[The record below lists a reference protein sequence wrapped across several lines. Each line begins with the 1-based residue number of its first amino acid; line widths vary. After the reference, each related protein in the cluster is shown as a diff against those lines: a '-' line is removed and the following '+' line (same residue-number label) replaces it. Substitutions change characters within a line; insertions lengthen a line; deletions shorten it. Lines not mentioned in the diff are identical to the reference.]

1 LAKEYGMLPSYV
13 RLHADTYDVM
23 VLDVMA
29 AWEDHQRSRAS
40 GNPSTPQ
47 LSEEEMMK
55 MIEATRR

>member
-1 LAKEYGMLPSYV
+1 MLPSYV